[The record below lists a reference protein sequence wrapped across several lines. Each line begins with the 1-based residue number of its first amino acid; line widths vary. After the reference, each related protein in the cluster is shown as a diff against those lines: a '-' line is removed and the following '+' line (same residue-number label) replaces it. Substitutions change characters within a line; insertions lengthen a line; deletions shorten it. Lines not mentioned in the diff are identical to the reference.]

1 MNILNSLLQ
10 NTVRNI
16 QAVKETIVTEKQ
28 ISAEE
33 VLSNRTLREEVQ
45 VNLNLQ
51 DKVFEN
57 LRNSSEFTETL
68 RTEFRVVVSAAARIG
83 GTIDLQEAMLPHVR
97 KAVQKA
103 AAKEAFK
110 AAIGSEFNFLLVEET
125 AQTILMEKLREI
137 TEKEV

>member
-1 MNILNSLLQ
+1 MNILNSLQ

-16 QAVKETIVTEKQ
+16 QAVKETITVEKT
-28 ISAEE
+28 ISTEE
-33 VLSNRTLREEVQ
+33 VLSNQSLREEVRT
-45 VNLNLQ
+45 NLNVQ

-83 GTIDLQEAMLPHVR
+83 GSVDLQEQMMLHVR
-97 KAVQKA
+97 KAVEKA
-103 AAKEAFK
+103 ASKEAFK
-110 AAIGSEFNFLLVEET
+110 ASLGQSFNFLLVEET
-125 AQTILMEKLREI
+125 AQTILLEKLREI